1 MESPIVLILAGK
13 RGYRLVLALHDRE
26 FCMV

>member
-1 MESPIVLILAGK
+1 METPIVLILAGK
-13 RGYRLVLALHDRE
+13 RGYRLVLTLHDRE

>member
-1 MESPIVLILAGK
+1 METPIVLILAGK
-13 RGYRLVLALHDRE
+13 RGYGLFLTLHDRE